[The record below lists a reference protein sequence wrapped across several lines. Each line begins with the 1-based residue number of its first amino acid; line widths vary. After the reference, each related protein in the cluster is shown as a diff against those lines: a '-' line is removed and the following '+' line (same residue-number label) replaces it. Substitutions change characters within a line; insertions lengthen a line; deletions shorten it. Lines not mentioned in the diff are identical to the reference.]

1 MIIVDSCGWLEWF
14 SDGKMADKYEPYLT
28 DRDNIL
34 IPTIILFEVYKILK
48 REVGEEKA
56 LLAAGYMKNAPAIPL
71 DETLVL
77 AAADISLQ
85 EGLAMAD
92 AIIVA
97 AARAN
102 NCKIITSDSDLKD
115 QPEVT
120 YIPKNWSA
128 PVISG
133 WCEVT
138 GFIQVMGFIQ
148 EDLAVAGGI
157 KKVFQDKNIIHIAYW
172 SI

>member
-14 SDGKMADKYEPYLT
+14 SDGKLAGEYEKYLT

-34 IPTIILFEVYKILK
+34 IPAIILFEVYMVLK
-48 REVGEEKA
+48 REAGEEKA
-56 LLAAGYMKNAPAIPL
+56 LLAAGYMKNSPVIPL
-71 DETLVL
+71 DETLAL

-85 EGLAMAD
+85 ENLAMAD

-115 QPEVT
+115 QPGVI
-120 YIPKNWSA
+120 YIPKN
-128 PVISG
+128 
-133 WCEVT
+133 
-138 GFIQVMGFIQ
+138 
-148 EDLAVAGGI
+148 
-157 KKVFQDKNIIHIAYW
+157 
-172 SI
+172 